1 MKGNLTLAKDFA
13 DKRNDYCLCKF
24 LAYATEV
31 FSDNEQSHLVEK
43 QCFSKEFLVKG
54 YVSEIL
60 EELRMYS
67 EAYKDGT
74 TYFAPYTAIVQ
85 ASMMGKSRCV

>member
-1 MKGNLTLAKDFA
+1 MTVEDDLVG
-13 DKRNDYCLCKF
+13 KRNDYCLCKF

-43 QCFSKEFLVKG
+43 QCFSKEFPVKG

-60 EELRMYS
+60 EEIRM
-67 EAYKDGT
+67 
-74 TYFAPYTAIVQ
+74 
-85 ASMMGKSRCV
+85 